1 MKVNQLTEI
10 TVALY
15 HANRTG
21 MFWGPPGIGKSAS
34 FKAAAESI
42 KAKLGLVGPVLER
55 HEIRPFMKRM
65 DERVAAGTPGAISGK
80 EAIKQCFGL
89 FDLRLSQTDPVEV
102 GGLPRENKANGTME
116 KLPPSWFAHTLRDDL
131 PDHGILLL
139 EELPSAPLSVQT
151 AAYQITLDK
160 VIDDFRLK
168 KGWATFAAGNRLTDG
183 GQYFK
188 MPLALA
194 NRLCHIEVESDLDSW
209 VDWAIDSGMD
219 HSLIAF
225 LRFRPDLLNTTS
237 EHIKAKDGTF
247 AFATERQ
254 WHAVDDFLKGNP
266 GVSDAVTH
274 AIVSGLVGTGTA
286 AEYVGFRQVWY
297 KMPSIDQIL
306 IDPTTAVVPED
317 AATQYAVMT
326 ALAARCA
333 YDNAPNC
340 FAYVD
345 RFTQM
350 GRAEMGMLFVKDMQ
364 RRQGLAAK
372 QAQAEGKSFQRAE
385 QSPAYSKWAIANK
398 DLFG

>member
-1 MKVNQLTEI
+1 MKVNQLTSI
-10 TVALY
+10 VVAL
-15 HANRTG
+15 HNAQRTG

-34 FKAAAESI
+34 FREAAETI
-42 KAKLGLVGPVLER
+42 RKNLGLVGPVLER
-55 HEIRPFMKRM
+55 HQIRPFMAKM
-65 DERVAAGTPGAISGK
+65 DERHRQDSNIPDGK
-80 EAIKQCFGL
+80 TAIKQCFGL

-102 GGLPRENKANGTME
+102 GGLPRENKHNGTME

-160 VIDDFRLK
+160 VIDDYRLK
-168 KGWATFAAGNRLTDG
+168 AGWSTFAAGNRMTDG

-194 NRLCHIEVESDLDSW
+194 NRLCHIDVESDLDSW
-209 VDWAIDSGMD
+209 CDWAIDNNID
-219 HSLIAF
+219 HSLVAF
-225 LRFRPDLLNTTS
+225 MRFRPDLLNTT
-237 EHIKAKDGTF
+237 ETHIKDKAKGF

-254 WHAVDDFLKGNP
+254 WQAVDDFLRGNP
-266 GVSDAVTH
+266 NAEPWVTH
-274 AIVSGLVGTGTA
+274 AVVSGLIGSGTA
-286 AEYVGFRQVWY
+286 AEYVGFRDVWY
-297 KMPSIDQIL
+297 KMPSIDSIL
-306 IDPTTAVVPED
+306 MDPNGAIVPED

-333 YDNAPNC
+333 YDNAQQC
-340 FAYVD
+340 FEYVD
-345 RFTQM
+345 RFRQA

-364 RRQGLAAK
+364 RRQGVYAK
-372 QAQAEGKSFQRAE
+372 QAQAEGKPFQRAE
-385 QSPAYSKWAIANK
+385 QSPAYTKWAVANK

>member
-10 TVALY
+10 VVALY
-15 HANRTG
+15 NAQRTG

-34 FKAAAESI
+34 FREAAATI
-42 KAKLGLVGPVLER
+42 AKSLGLAGPVLER
-55 HEIRPFMKRM
+55 HQIRPFIKRM
-65 DERVAAGTPGAISGK
+65 DELHGEGQGK
-80 EAIKQCFGL
+80 LMVKQCFGL

-102 GGLPRENKANGTME
+102 GGLPRENKVNGTME

-194 NRLCHIEVESDLDSW
+194 NRLCHIDVESDLDSW
-209 VDWAIDSGMD
+209 SDWAIDNGID
-219 HSLIAF
+219 NSLLAF
-225 LRFRPDLLNTTS
+225 IRFRPELLNTTD
-237 EHIKAKDGTF
+237 EHVKTKAKGF
-247 AFATERQ
+247 AFGTERQ

-266 GVSDAVTH
+266 NAPDWVLSAVTQ
-274 AIVSGLVGTGTA
+274 GLVGPA
-286 AEYVGFRQVWY
+286 AIEYVGFRKVWNT
-297 KMPSIDQIL
+297 MPSIDGII
-306 IDPTTAVVPED
+306 IDPMTAPVPEE
-317 AATQYAVMT
+317 AATQFAVMT

-333 YDNAPNC
+333 YDNAQQC
-340 FAYVD
+340 FQYVD

-350 GRAEMGMLFVKDMQ
+350 GRPEMGMLFVKDMQ
-364 RRQGLAAK
+364 RRQGLASQK
-372 QAQAEGKSFQRAE
+372 AQAEGKQFTRAE
-385 QSPAYSKWAIANK
+385 QSPAYTQWAVKNK
-398 DLFG
+398 DLF